1 MIAMAMRIKS
11 LCRIGLLAFAAG
23 LVLVVAQDRIARPDP
38 RGFDPQEMGRLESA
52 MWRSY
57 YDGQWLRLI
66 GQTMQVSC
74 GQYGFSWWDGA
85 RLSTHAAIAAM
96 YFRDETNDPRC
107 IGQLESYYGIV
118 RHATRIEFNV
128 SEAARL
134 ELQWWKERR
143 RDVPPAQYARTI
155 ARLSG
160 FIHGVG
166 EKEAMES
173 ALLRTRAMVYRDA
186 RRDGKMTD
194 ADWEEVSRQL
204 TAAYTVLKNEMLRT
218 P

>member
-1 MIAMAMRIKS
+1 MIAMATRIKFY
-11 LCRIGLLAFAAG
+11 CRIGLLALAAG
-23 LVLVVAQDRIARPDP
+23 LLLVVAQDRTARPNP

-57 YDGQWLRLI
+57 YDGRWLRLI

-85 RLSTHAAIAAM
+85 RLSKHAAIAAM
-96 YFRDETNDPRC
+96 YFRRETNDPRC

-118 RHATRIEFNV
+118 RHATRISFDV

-134 ELQWWKERR
+134 ELQWWQERR

-166 EKEAMES
+166 EVEAMES
-173 ALLRTRAMVYRDA
+173 ALLRTHAMVYRDA

-204 TAAYTVLKNEMLRT
+204 TAAYTVLKNEVIRT

>member
-1 MIAMAMRIKS
+1 MATRIKFY
-11 LCRIGLLAFAAG
+11 CRIGLLALAAG
-23 LVLVVAQDRIARPDP
+23 LVLVVAQDRTARPNP

-57 YDGQWLRLI
+57 YDGRWLRLI

-85 RLSTHAAIAAM
+85 RLSKHAAIAAM
-96 YFRDETNDPRC
+96 YFRRETNDPRC

-118 RHATRIEFNV
+118 RHATRISFDV

-134 ELQWWKERR
+134 ELQWWQERR

-166 EKEAMES
+166 EVEAMES
-173 ALLRTRAMVYRDA
+173 ALLRTHAMVYRDA

-204 TAAYTVLKNEMLRT
+204 TAAYTVLKNEVIRT

>member
-1 MIAMAMRIKS
+1 MIAMATRIKFY
-11 LCRIGLLAFAAG
+11 CRIGLLALAAG
-23 LVLVVAQDRIARPDP
+23 LLLVVAQDRTARPNP

-57 YDGQWLRLI
+57 YDGRWLRLI

-85 RLSTHAAIAAM
+85 RLSKHAAIAAM
-96 YFRDETNDPRC
+96 YFRRETNDPRC

-118 RHATRIEFNV
+118 RHATRISFDV

-134 ELQWWKERR
+134 ELQWWQERR

-166 EKEAMES
+166 EVEAMES
-173 ALLRTRAMVYRDA
+173 ALLRTQAMVYRDA

>member
-1 MIAMAMRIKS
+1 MATRIKFY
-11 LCRIGLLAFAAG
+11 CRIGLLALAAG
-23 LVLVVAQDRIARPDP
+23 LVLVVAQDRTARPNP

-57 YDGQWLRLI
+57 YDGRWLRLI

-85 RLSTHAAIAAM
+85 RLSKHAAIAAM
-96 YFRDETNDPRC
+96 YFRRETNDPRC

-118 RHATRIEFNV
+118 RHATRISFDV

-134 ELQWWKERR
+134 ELQWWQERR

-166 EKEAMES
+166 EVEAMES
-173 ALLRTRAMVYRDA
+173 ALLRTQAMVYRDA

-204 TAAYTVLKNEMLRT
+204 TAAYTVLKNEVIRT

>member
-1 MIAMAMRIKS
+1 MATRIKFY
-11 LCRIGLLAFAAG
+11 CRIGLLALAAG
-23 LVLVVAQDRIARPDP
+23 LLLVVAQDRTARPNP

-57 YDGQWLRLI
+57 YDGRWLRLI

-85 RLSTHAAIAAM
+85 RLSKHAAIAAM
-96 YFRDETNDPRC
+96 YFRRETNDPRC

-118 RHATRIEFNV
+118 RHATRISFDV

-173 ALLRTRAMVYRDA
+173 ALLRTHAMVYRDA

-204 TAAYTVLKNEMLRT
+204 TAAYTVLKNEVIRT

>member
-1 MIAMAMRIKS
+1 MATRIKFY
-11 LCRIGLLAFAAG
+11 CRIGLLALAAG
-23 LVLVVAQDRIARPDP
+23 LLLVVAQDRTARPNP

-57 YDGQWLRLI
+57 YDGRWLRLI

-85 RLSTHAAIAAM
+85 RLSKHAAIAAM
-96 YFRDETNDPRC
+96 YFRRETNDPRC

-118 RHATRIEFNV
+118 RHATRIEFEV

-166 EKEAMES
+166 EVEAMES
-173 ALLRTRAMVYRDA
+173 ALLRTHAMVYRDA

-204 TAAYTVLKNEMLRT
+204 TAAYTVLKNEVIRT

>member
-1 MIAMAMRIKS
+1 MIAMATRIKS
-11 LCRIGLLAFAAG
+11 LCRIGLLTLAAG
-23 LVLVVAQDRIARPDP
+23 LVLVLAHDRIARPDP

-57 YDGQWLRLI
+57 YDGRWLRLI

-85 RLSTHAAIAAM
+85 RLSIHAAIAAM
-96 YFRDETNDPRC
+96 YFRQETNDPRC

-118 RHATRIEFNV
+118 RHATRIEFDV

-160 FIHGVG
+160 FIHGVD

-204 TAAYTVLKNEMLRT
+204 AAAYTVLKNEMLRT

>member
-1 MIAMAMRIKS
+1 MATRIKFY
-11 LCRIGLLAFAAG
+11 CRIGLLALAAG
-23 LVLVVAQDRIARPDP
+23 LLLVVAQDRTARPNP

-57 YDGQWLRLI
+57 YDGRWLRLI

-85 RLSTHAAIAAM
+85 RLSKHAAIAAM
-96 YFRDETNDPRC
+96 YFRRETNDPRC

-118 RHATRIEFNV
+118 RHATRISFDV

-134 ELQWWKERR
+134 ELQWWQERR

-166 EKEAMES
+166 EVEAMES
-173 ALLRTRAMVYRDA
+173 ALLRTQAMVYRDA

>member
-1 MIAMAMRIKS
+1 MRIKS
-11 LCRIGLLAFAAG
+11 LCRIGLMALAAG
-23 LVLVVAQDRIARPDP
+23 LVLVVAQDRTARPNP

-57 YDGQWLRLI
+57 YDGRWLRLI

-85 RLSTHAAIAAM
+85 RLSKHAAIAAM
-96 YFRDETNDPRC
+96 YFRRETNDPRC

-118 RHATRIEFNV
+118 RHATRISFDV

-134 ELQWWKERR
+134 ELQWWQERR

-166 EKEAMES
+166 EVEAMES
-173 ALLRTRAMVYRDA
+173 ALLRTHAMVYRDA

-204 TAAYTVLKNEMLRT
+204 TAAYTVLKNEVIRT

>member
-1 MIAMAMRIKS
+1 MATRIKFY
-11 LCRIGLLAFAAG
+11 CRIGLLALAAG
-23 LVLVVAQDRIARPDP
+23 LLLVVAQDRTARPNP

-57 YDGQWLRLI
+57 YDGRWLRLI

-85 RLSTHAAIAAM
+85 RLSKHAAIAAM
-96 YFRDETNDPRC
+96 YFRRETNDPRC
-107 IGQLESYYGIV
+107 IGHLESYYGIV
-118 RHATRIEFNV
+118 RHATRIEFEV

-134 ELQWWKERR
+134 ELQWWQERR

-166 EKEAMES
+166 EVEAMES
-173 ALLRTRAMVYRDA
+173 ALLRTHAMVYRDA

-204 TAAYTVLKNEMLRT
+204 TAAYTVLKNEVIRT

>member
-1 MIAMAMRIKS
+1 MIAMATRIKS
-11 LCRIGLLAFAAG
+11 LCRIGLLALAAG
-23 LVLVVAQDRIARPDP
+23 LVLVLAHDRIARPDP

-57 YDGQWLRLI
+57 YDGRWLRLI

-85 RLSTHAAIAAM
+85 RLSIHAAIAAM
-96 YFRDETNDPRC
+96 YFRQETNDPRC

-118 RHATRIEFNV
+118 RHATRIEFDV

-160 FIHGVG
+160 FIHGVD

-194 ADWEEVSRQL
+194 ADWKEVSRQL

>member
-1 MIAMAMRIKS
+1 MATRIKFY
-11 LCRIGLLAFAAG
+11 CRIGLLALAAG
-23 LVLVVAQDRIARPDP
+23 LLLVVAQDRTARPNP

-57 YDGQWLRLI
+57 YDGRWLRLI

-85 RLSTHAAIAAM
+85 RLSKHAAIAAM
-96 YFRDETNDPRC
+96 YFRRETNDPRC

-118 RHATRIEFNV
+118 RHATRIEFEV

-173 ALLRTRAMVYRDA
+173 ALLRTHAMVYRDA

-204 TAAYTVLKNEMLRT
+204 TAAYTVLKNEVIRT

>member
-1 MIAMAMRIKS
+1 MRIKFY
-11 LCRIGLLAFAAG
+11 CRIGLLALAAG
-23 LVLVVAQDRIARPDP
+23 LLLVVAQDRTARPNP

-57 YDGQWLRLI
+57 YDGRWLRLI

-74 GQYGFSWWDGA
+74 DQYGFSWWDGA
-85 RLSTHAAIAAM
+85 RLSKHAAIAAM
-96 YFRDETNDPRC
+96 YFRRETNDPRC

-118 RHATRIEFNV
+118 RHATRISFDV

-160 FIHGVG
+160 FIHGVD

>member
-1 MIAMAMRIKS
+1 MRIKS
-11 LCRIGLLAFAAG
+11 LCRIGLMALAAG
-23 LVLVVAQDRIARPDP
+23 LVLVFAQDRTARPNP

-57 YDGQWLRLI
+57 YDGRWLRLI

-85 RLSTHAAIAAM
+85 RLSKHAAIAAM
-96 YFRDETNDPRC
+96 YFRRETNDPRC

-118 RHATRIEFNV
+118 RHATRISFDV

-134 ELQWWKERR
+134 ELQWWQERR

-160 FIHGVG
+160 FIHGVD

>member
-11 LCRIGLLAFAAG
+11 LCRIGLMALAAG
-23 LVLVVAQDRIARPDP
+23 LVLVVAQDRTARPNP

-57 YDGQWLRLI
+57 YDGRWLRLI

-85 RLSTHAAIAAM
+85 RLSKHAAIAAM
-96 YFRDETNDPRC
+96 YFRRETNDPRC

-118 RHATRIEFNV
+118 RHATRISFDV

-134 ELQWWKERR
+134 ELQWWQERR

-166 EKEAMES
+166 EVEAMES
-173 ALLRTRAMVYRDA
+173 ALLRTHAMVYRDA

-204 TAAYTVLKNEMLRT
+204 TAAYTVLKNEVIRT

>member
-1 MIAMAMRIKS
+1 MIAMRIKL
-11 LCRIGLLAFAAG
+11 LCRIGLLVLATG
-23 LVLVVAQDRIARPDP
+23 LLLVVVQDRIARPDP
-38 RGFDPQEMGRLESA
+38 RGFNPQEMGRLESA

-57 YDGQWLRLI
+57 YDGRWLRLI

-96 YFRDETNDPRC
+96 YFRHETNDPRC

-118 RHATRIEFNV
+118 RHATRISFDV

-143 RDVPPAQYARTI
+143 SDVPPAQYARTI

-186 RRDGKMTD
+186 RRDGQMTD

>member
-1 MIAMAMRIKS
+1 MATRIKFY
-11 LCRIGLLAFAAG
+11 CRIGLLALAAG
-23 LVLVVAQDRIARPDP
+23 LLLVVAQDRTARPNP

-57 YDGQWLRLI
+57 YDGRWLRLI

-85 RLSTHAAIAAM
+85 RLSKHAAIAAM
-96 YFRDETNDPRC
+96 YFRRETNDPRC

-118 RHATRIEFNV
+118 RHATRISFDV

-134 ELQWWKERR
+134 ELQWWQERR

-166 EKEAMES
+166 EVEAMES
-173 ALLRTRAMVYRDA
+173 ALLRAQAMVYRDA

-204 TAAYTVLKNEMLRT
+204 TAAYTVLKNEVIRT

>member
-1 MIAMAMRIKS
+1 
-11 LCRIGLLAFAAG
+11 
-23 LVLVVAQDRIARPDP
+23 
-38 RGFDPQEMGRLESA
+38 LESA

-74 GQYGFSWWDGA
+74 DQYGFSWWDSV

-96 YFRDETNDPRC
+96 YFRNDANDLRC
-107 IGQLESYYGIV
+107 IGELESYYGIV
-118 RHATRIEFNV
+118 RRATYINFDAR
-128 SEAARL
+128 EAARL
-134 ELQWWKERR
+134 ELQWWQERR

-155 ARLSG
+155 ARLTG

-166 EKEAMES
+166 EKEAMEF

-194 ADWEEVSRQL
+194 ADWQEVSRQL
-204 TAAYTVLKNEMLRT
+204 TAAYTILKNEMLRT

>member
-1 MIAMAMRIKS
+1 MIAMATRIKFY
-11 LCRIGLLAFAAG
+11 CRIGLLALAAG
-23 LVLVVAQDRIARPDP
+23 LLLVVAQDRTARPNP
-38 RGFDPQEMGRLESA
+38 RSFDPQEMGRLESA

-57 YDGQWLRLI
+57 YDGRWLRLI

-85 RLSTHAAIAAM
+85 RLSKHAAIAAM
-96 YFRDETNDPRC
+96 YFRRETNDPRC

-118 RHATRIEFNV
+118 RHATRISFDV

-134 ELQWWKERR
+134 ELQWWQERR

-173 ALLRTRAMVYRDA
+173 ALLRTHAMVYRDA

-204 TAAYTVLKNEMLRT
+204 TAAYTVLKNEVIRT

>member
-1 MIAMAMRIKS
+1 MATRIKFY
-11 LCRIGLLAFAAG
+11 CRIGLLALAAG
-23 LVLVVAQDRIARPDP
+23 LLLVVAQDRTARPNP

-57 YDGQWLRLI
+57 YDGRWLRLI

-85 RLSTHAAIAAM
+85 RLSKHAAIAAM
-96 YFRDETNDPRC
+96 YFRRETNDPRC

-118 RHATRIEFNV
+118 RHATRISFDV

-134 ELQWWKERR
+134 ELQWWQERR

-166 EKEAMES
+166 EVEAMES
-173 ALLRTRAMVYRDA
+173 ALLRTHAMVYRDA

-204 TAAYTVLKNEMLRT
+204 TAAYTVLKNEVIRT

>member
-1 MIAMAMRIKS
+1 MATRIKFY
-11 LCRIGLLAFAAG
+11 CRIGLLALAAG
-23 LVLVVAQDRIARPDP
+23 LLLVVAQDRTARPNP

-57 YDGQWLRLI
+57 YDGRWLRLI

-85 RLSTHAAIAAM
+85 RLSKHAAIAAM
-96 YFRDETNDPRC
+96 YFRRETNDPRC

-118 RHATRIEFNV
+118 RHATRISFDV

-134 ELQWWKERR
+134 ELQWWQERR

-166 EKEAMES
+166 EVEAMES
-173 ALLRTRAMVYRDA
+173 ALLRTQAMVYRDA

-204 TAAYTVLKNEMLRT
+204 TAAYTVLKNEVIRT

>member
-1 MIAMAMRIKS
+1 MAMRIKAH
-11 LCRIGLLAFAAG
+11 CRNSFLVLAVGLL
-23 LVLVVAQDRIARPDP
+23 LVVLQHRHARPDP
-38 RGFDPQEMGRLESA
+38 HSFDPREMGRLESA

-57 YDGQWLRLI
+57 YDGRWLRLI

-96 YFRDETNDPRC
+96 YFSNDANDPRC
-107 IGQLESYYGIV
+107 IGELESYYGIV
-118 RHATRIEFNV
+118 RRATRINFD
-128 SEAARL
+128 SREAARL
-134 ELQWWKERR
+134 ELQWWRERR

-155 ARLSG
+155 ARLTG

-194 ADWEEVSRQL
+194 ADWQEVSRQL
-204 TAAYTVLKNEMLRT
+204 TAAYTVLKNEMLRA

>member
-1 MIAMAMRIKS
+1 MQIKS
-11 LCRIGLLAFAAG
+11 FCRIGLLALAAG
-23 LVLVVAQDRIARPDP
+23 LVLMVAQDRITRPDP

-57 YDGQWLRLI
+57 YDGRWLRLI

-96 YFRDETNDPRC
+96 YFRYETNDPRC

-118 RHATRIEFNV
+118 RHATRISFDV

-143 RDVPPAQYARTI
+143 RDVQPAQYARTI

-166 EKEAMES
+166 EKKAMES
-173 ALLRTRAMVYRDA
+173 ALLRTRAMVYRDV

-204 TAAYTVLKNEMLRT
+204 TAAYTVLKNEIIRT

>member
-1 MIAMAMRIKS
+1 
-11 LCRIGLLAFAAG
+11 
-23 LVLVVAQDRIARPDP
+23 
-38 RGFDPQEMGRLESA
+38 

-57 YDGQWLRLI
+57 YDGRWLRLF

-96 YFRDETNDPRC
+96 YFRYDTNDPRC
-107 IGQLESYYGIV
+107 IDQLESYYGIV
-118 RHATRIEFNV
+118 RHSTRIEFDV

-134 ELQWWKERR
+134 ELLWWQERR

-160 FIHGVG
+160 FIHGVD

-194 ADWEEVSRQL
+194 ADWKEVSRQL
-204 TAAYTVLKNEMLRT
+204 AAAYTVLKNEMLRT